1 MLLPKDFT
9 NQEKII
15 ASCLSKLG
23 LRFTEQ
29 FNISKY
35 TVDFWIPELA
45 MVIEADG
52 MMGHLR
58 KADAKRD
65 EALLK
70 DTEVDVEHVLHISS
84 TSHEP
89 IMEEIC
95 QALDNL

>member
-9 NQEKII
+9 EQEKII
-15 ASCLSKLG
+15 ADCLSKLG

-29 FNISKY
+29 FNILKY
-35 TVDFWIPELA
+35 TVDFWVPELA

-65 EALLK
+65 AALLEE
-70 DTEVDVEHVLHISS
+70 TEGEVEHVFHISS
-84 TSHEP
+84 TSHEL

-95 QALDNL
+95 QVLDKL